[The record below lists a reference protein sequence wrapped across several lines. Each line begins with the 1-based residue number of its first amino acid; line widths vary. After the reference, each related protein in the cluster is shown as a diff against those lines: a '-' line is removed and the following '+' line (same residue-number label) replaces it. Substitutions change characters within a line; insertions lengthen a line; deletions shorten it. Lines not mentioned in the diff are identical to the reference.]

1 MRRGTM
7 NNSVAMRR
15 ATLLLCIVGL
25 VFAAVPAPAAA
36 DEVNRQPV
44 NVSLFF
50 PISTNQD
57 PTILTNFRLNLM
69 YGRVGYIKGFDVGTI
84 VSRTDRDMHG
94 VQLTGVYSH
103 TGGDMRVATITG
115 GMNYVGGSARGV
127 QVAGLINFNRGWFR
141 GIQYAT
147 LFNFVQERFVGVQW
161 ASVFNMANA
170 DVRGLQISSS
180 ANLTAGNLRGFQIAA
195 LNYVNDYMR
204 GAQLGA
210 VNFAV
215 EYDGAQ
221 IGFINF
227 AGKAN
232 GAMIGVVNYSREFEG
247 VPVGAVNYDKT
258 NGNADWSIYA
268 TNIVLGSTGLRTIL
282 HGYTSTLA
290 VGIGD
295 IPEDR
300 NDTAFLSWYYGYLFP
315 VGERWKISPDLG
327 FVHVM
332 PQSQEEGKNNDLHF
346 MLQARVTGEV
356 RVAKIAKVFFGGGVS
371 VRFSEYSSQATTE
384 VDPLIVGGVAL
395 Y

>member
-1 MRRGTM
+1 MIR
-7 NNSVAMRR
+7 AMV
-15 ATLLLCIVGL
+15 LLLVVG
-25 VFAAVPAPAAA
+25 VFCAAVPAPSAA
-36 DEVNRQPV
+36 DEVKRQPV
-44 NVSLFF
+44 NVSFFF

-57 PTILTNFRLNLM
+57 PTILTNFRLNLL
-69 YGRVGYIKGFDVGTI
+69 YGRVGYIKGFDIGTI

-103 TGGDMRVATITG
+103 TGNDMRGAILTLGV
-115 GMNYVGGSARGV
+115 NYVGGSARGV
-127 QVAGLINFNRGWFR
+127 QFGGLINFNRSWFR

-147 LFNFVQERFVGVQW
+147 LFNFVQEKFVGLQL

-170 DVRGLQISSS
+170 DFRGFQISSS
-180 ANLTAGNLRGFQIAA
+180 ANLVAGNLRGFQIAG
-195 LNYVNDYMR
+195 LNYVNNYMR
-204 GAQLGA
+204 GAQIGA
-210 VNFAV
+210 LNFAV

-227 AGKAN
+227 AGKSN
-232 GAMIGVVNYSREFEG
+232 GAMIGVVNYSKEFEG
-247 VPVGAVNYDKT
+247 VPVGAVNWDKT

-300 NDTAFLSWYYGYLFP
+300 NDTVFLSWYYGYLFP

-332 PQSQEEGKNNDLHF
+332 PQSQEAGKNNDLHF

-356 RVAKIAKVFFGGGVS
+356 RVAEIATLFFGGGVS

-384 VDPLIVGGVAL
+384 VDPLLVGGVAL